1 MVHFLKQNQSDEMD
15 SFARVVTQFFN
26 FLTQL
31 KVYHWQTTS
40 FSIHKSTDDL
50 HIAMSA
56 LVDRFVEAYQG
67 RNMMR
72 VSFGNDD
79 IFKVPQMYSFESYL
93 SFLIKMR
100 EFLTTTVPLIIDVA
114 KDSDLVTI
122 RDDMLEQVNK
132 ALYLATLS

>member
-1 MVHFLKQNQSDEMD
+1 MD